1 MTPAAL
7 AAAAALALGPVQPGG
22 HIGAMTVDRGRLED
36 AQQEFFAY
44 CDPFVSTAGVHH
56 RTCRVPRV
64 KLLFIGYGS
73 YDKTLRELNSEW
85 RREKWYC
92 WLDGRRIGLLPFG
105 AYDRQIQLGRKP
117 PGTTVTLRE
126 WQVMLIGVTPGRHM
140 LRYLSRTRDGV
151 VTDTTWTFTVD

>member
-7 AAAAALALGPVQPGG
+7 ASAAALALGPVQPGG
-22 HIGAMTVDRGRLED
+22 HVGAMIVDRGRLED

-44 CDPFVSTAGVHH
+44 CDPFVSTAGVRH
-56 RTCRVPRV
+56 RTCRVPRA

-73 YDKTLRELNSEW
+73 FEKTLRRLNHEW

-105 AYDRQIQLGRKP
+105 AHDRRLEGLRQAGGADVI
-117 PGTTVTLRE
+117 LRE
-126 WQVMLIGVTPGRHM
+126 WQVMLIGVTPGRHT
-140 LRYLSRTRDGV
+140 LRYRSRTRDGV